1 MLAALATSRWSLSA
15 RVCASRLPPAFAI
28 QLPQVAPAVAFGSRH
43 HQLQTRFLRSTTR
56 IFPPD
61 PPVTSQTPADSSVE
75 TPTLRPSS
83 PPFENNAP
91 TVEISEPASPS
102 PTPPHPLPPA
112 PNSPPASPS
121 PPPAAAKCSEKTAAT
136 SEEVPSPALEA
147 LARSKS
153 ALHSSITAAS
163 DRVSNDLLPR
173 ISDTLNELTGY
184 AVVQE
189 CKRRVLAKDEALSAA
204 RDRSDEAKK
213 AYERGIEERRLC
225 QRELN
230 SLLQRKD
237 TWMDSDI
244 TRFTELYRK
253 DLGFEQSE
261 TQAKLEYKN
270 AAEDFDKCHRE
281 YLNEI
286 RERYIEEQLYS
297 DKIRRAS
304 TWWTWGLISLHF
316 LLFLAVQLFVEPR
329 KRRILK
335 EELGLLIT
343 DTARADKSEWTETIG
358 RELAPISAKLDAVAA
373 SGAPRVSP
381 AVGWSGDNFAESGRA
396 AADPQSRNSIYPKDR
411 LFFKGVLCGVT
422 LGLGSSI
429 LYVLSLSI

>member
-1 MLAALATSRWSLSA
+1 M
-15 RVCASRLPPAFAI
+15 
-28 QLPQVAPAVAFGSRH
+28 
-43 HQLQTRFLRSTTR
+43 
-56 IFPPD
+56 
-61 PPVTSQTPADSSVE
+61 E
-75 TPTLRPSS
+75 TPPQRPSS
-83 PPFENNAP
+83 PPP
-91 TVEISEPASPS
+91 VESEVLNSESLTPATAV
-102 PTPPHPLPPA
+102 PTPPADTP
-112 PNSPPASPS
+112 SPPPPPPPPSPS
-121 PPPAAAKCSEKTAAT
+121 PPCDAKDKSETIDKSTPT
-136 SEEVPSPALEA
+136 LDA
-147 LARSKS
+147 LARSKT
-153 ALHSSITAAS
+153 ALQSSLTAAS
-163 DRVSNDLLPR
+163 DRVSRDLLPR

-189 CKRRVLAKDEALSAA
+189 CKRRVIAKDKALSAA
-204 RDRSDEAKK
+204 RERSDEAKR

-261 TQAKLEYKN
+261 AQAKLEYKN

-335 EELGLLIT
+335 EELSLLIS
-343 DTARADKSEWTETIG
+343 DTARADKSQWTETIAQ
-358 RELAPISAKLDAVAA
+358 ELAPVSAKLDTVIA
-373 SGAPRVSP
+373 SGAARGSFASP
-381 AVGWSGDNFAESGRA
+381 TAIWDRDETVHTRTA
-396 AADPQSRNSIYPKDR
+396 ALDVQSRNSIYPKDR
-411 LFFKGVLCGVT
+411 LFFKGVLCGVA

-429 LYVLSLSI
+429 LYVLSMSI